1 MLQNKL
7 NVFAT
12 VLLAESHFEGGGT
25 FTFLP
30 VLCKLKWA
38 GVYSREGF
46 VKAWRLFSC
55 RKYDCLAIN
64 GAWGRVRMGCYT
76 RLNYVY
82 LRGFAVIAALTLAL
96 NLPNFRFIALQSSSR
111 FLHFAKRRLP
121 KVLQHISTANYICLS
136 SLYFGQY
143 SDLAFTLLQR
153 SHKPH
158 ERFLS
163 FLCTLRSLTA
173 IAVSPR
179 TSYQR
184 E

>member
-1 MLQNKL
+1 
-7 NVFAT
+7 
-12 VLLAESHFEGGGT
+12 
-25 FTFLP
+25 
-30 VLCKLKWA
+30 
-38 GVYSREGF
+38 
-46 VKAWRLFSC
+46 
-55 RKYDCLAIN
+55 
-64 GAWGRVRMGCYT
+64 MGCYT

-173 IAVSPR
+173 IAEFR
-179 TSYQR
+179 R
-184 E
+184 EQVIRGNRKI